1 MEKYT
6 IAIIENVSK
15 MIYDLQYL
23 AKNDKKTLSDLTKLQ
38 IVNTVYD
45 WADWYHISEPYKIK
59 LERMMNKIIFS
70 NSNLKLPR
78 IDAGIYYSNA
88 NTPSNP
94 KVWQRVYDNPD
105 TTTWELVE
113 S

>member
-45 WADWYHISEPYKIK
+45 
-59 LERMMNKIIFS
+59 
-70 NSNLKLPR
+70 
-78 IDAGIYYSNA
+78 
-88 NTPSNP
+88 
-94 KVWQRVYDNPD
+94 
-105 TTTWELVE
+105 
-113 S
+113 